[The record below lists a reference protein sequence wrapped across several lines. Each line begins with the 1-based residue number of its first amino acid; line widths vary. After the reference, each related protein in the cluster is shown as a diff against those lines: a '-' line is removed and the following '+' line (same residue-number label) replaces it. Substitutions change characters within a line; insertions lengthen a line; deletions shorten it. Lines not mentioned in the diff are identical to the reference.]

1 MAKVWSK
8 QARGRVVRSYQFRP
22 QVERLDER
30 TLPSTLT
37 LSGMAS
43 GSSLPA
49 LLAGAA
55 DCAGDPTASGRC
67 APELSESLLTLL
79 YVYSQTA
86 VDLVLGPVWGQPV
99 RDIYRAFL
107 DGPFDHREYGDGHE
121 VIEGNDRALGFRDS
135 PTTRLVAG
143 RLLQALRL
151 ALEERLA
158 GPPPKGIDC
167 GSLPADEEFA
177 LPIRRTVPE
186 GLLTPAEL
194 RPLELSLEYDA
205 ILEIPGIMA
214 GGLSDSLGAG
224 MDDRALEG
232 ALVVTRRTSGGQT
245 VALDLRT
252 ELTVSVRDSID
263 FCPGGLGDW
272 LAQLLTRPLQ
282 LLQANFWA
290 VAVPFTATFTAT
302 PERLTLAGDD
312 LPAACRP
319 RFARDAGRGQAFA
332 PDALGLLTPG
342 VPPVWGAAPTPPAL
356 EAGPSYSVLTTAVS
370 RRTPEG
376 SSSKSTTGSSTRPE
390 ISATSAGARVWVSP
404 SHTPGRAHWASRP
417 ESGPTDKSAF
427 VHLFA

>member
-1 MAKVWSK
+1 MEFFDL
-8 QARGRVVRSYQFRP
+8 RPGRTRTCQLAGRSFRP
-22 QVERLDER
+22 TLERLDDR
-30 TLPSTLT
+30 ALPSGAPLT
-37 LSGMAS
+37 AW
-43 GSSLPA
+43 SSVPPGGCDGPA
-49 LLAGAA
+49 TQA
-55 DCAGDPTASGRC
+55 GRC
-67 APELSESLLTLL
+67 APELPESLLTLL

-143 RLLQALRL
+143 RLLQSLRL

-158 GPPPKGIDC
+158 GPPPKGLDC
-167 GSLPADEEFA
+167 GSLPANEEFA

-205 ILEIPGIMA
+205 ILEIPGILA
-214 GGLSDSLGAG
+214 GGISDSLGAG

-232 ALVVTRRTSGGQT
+232 ALVVTRRTNGGQT

-302 PERLTLAGDD
+302 PERVTLAGDD

-319 RFARDAGRGQAFA
+319 GFARDAGRGQAVA
-332 PDALGLLTPG
+332 PDALSLL
-342 VPPVWGAAPTPPAL
+342 VPRVHPVWDAAPTPPAL
-356 EAGPSYSVLTTAVS
+356 EAGPSHSVLTAAVS

-376 SSSKSTTGSSTRPE
+376 PCLSKSTTGSPARSE
-390 ISATSAGARVWVSP
+390 ISANSAGARVWVNP
-404 SHTPGRAHWASRP
+404 GQTPDRAHWASRP
-417 ESGPTDKSAF
+417 ESGPADKSAF